1 MIEEL
6 KRQLAE
12 IDRDLK
18 PVLAHVEAA
27 QARRAGLLSAI
38 ASAEAVAAVVPE
50 PKPPEPED
58 AAKVVDS
65 APVEEST
72 PLGKRK
78 R

>member
-27 QARRAGLLSAI
+27 QARRAGLVSAI

-50 PKPPEPED
+50 PKPTEPEEP
-58 AAKVVDS
+58 AKVDES
-65 APVEEST
+65 TEDKST